1 MFNFLISHTVHTT
14 YMCNCPKGQFVI
26 CYFHDFYRYFFSL
39 LLVFFVAVTVL
50 FIIPSL
56 CVLCAAKLMLNHS
69 YLFTLSLLIQWDNI
83 NPEAEL
89 FGKIVRVNIQCKR
102 KQTGDTKLR
111 EWCIVFKV
119 KGFARINQCRKYIL

>member
-1 MFNFLISHTVHTT
+1 MIFI
-14 YMCNCPKGQFVI
+14 VI
-26 CYFHDFYRYFFSL
+26 FFPFIVSI
-39 LLVFFVAVTVL
+39 FVAVTVL

-69 YLFTLSLLIQWDNI
+69 YLFILSLLIQWDNI

-102 KQTGDTKLR
+102 KQTGDIKRR

-119 KGFARINQCRKYIL
+119 KGFAHINQCRKYIL

>member
-1 MFNFLISHTVHTT
+1 MIFI
-14 YMCNCPKGQFVI
+14 VI
-26 CYFHDFYRYFFSL
+26 FFPFIVSI
-39 LLVFFVAVTVL
+39 FVAVTVL
-50 FIIPSL
+50 FIISSL

-69 YLFTLSLLIQWDNI
+69 YLFILSLLIQWDNI

-102 KQTGDTKLR
+102 KQTGDIKRR

-119 KGFARINQCRKYIL
+119 KGFAHINQCRKYIL